1 MGSAIV
7 ARAVIPRGI
16 GCILVVEDEFLIRML
31 LADELRE
38 VGYQVIEAS
47 SADEALEILGCVTP
61 DAIVSDFR
69 MPGSLDGLGLL
80 KVVRETSPGLPVIIM
95 SGDAPSEEALAAG
108 ANQFVAK
115 PFTLTSIVEAVRHEV
130 YGAL

>member
-1 MGSAIV
+1 MGLAIV
-7 ARAVIPRGI
+7 ARAVIPSKL
-16 GCILVVEDEFLIRML
+16 GCILVVEDELLIRMVVS
-31 LADELRE
+31 DELRD

-47 SADEALEILGCVTP
+47 SADEALEVLGSVTP
-61 DAIVSDFR
+61 DAIVSDVR

-95 SGDAPSEEALAAG
+95 SADARPEVALAAG

-115 PFTLTSIVEAVRHEV
+115 PFTLRLIVEAVRHEV
-130 YGAL
+130 YGA